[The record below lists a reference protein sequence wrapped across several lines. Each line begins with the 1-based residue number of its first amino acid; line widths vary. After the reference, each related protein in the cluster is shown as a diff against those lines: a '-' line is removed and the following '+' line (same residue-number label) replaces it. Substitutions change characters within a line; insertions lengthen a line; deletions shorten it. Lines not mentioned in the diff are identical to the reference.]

1 MFFTKFLSDFYEL
14 NLNSL
19 KTSIAKNKPQE
30 IQYIYIYIY
39 IYNKCFD
46 SS

>member
-30 IQYIYIYIY
+30 I
-39 IYNKCFD
+39 NALTPVESKHRLHKL
-46 SS
+46 